1 MKTYVYETQH
11 AIWQLSPLTK
21 LHYGL
26 AQTTLE
32 SWGLFSRSLEAS
44 NFYSFCQIF
53 AKKDLVY
60 ESLQN

>member
-32 SWGLFSRSLEAS
+32 SWGLVSRSLEAC

-60 ESLQN
+60 ESLLN